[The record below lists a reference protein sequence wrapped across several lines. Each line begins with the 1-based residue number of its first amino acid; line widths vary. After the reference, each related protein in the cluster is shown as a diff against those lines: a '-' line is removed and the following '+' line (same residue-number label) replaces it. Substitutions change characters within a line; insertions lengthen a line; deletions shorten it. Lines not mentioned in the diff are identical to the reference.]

1 MASFDANEAQA
12 RMSELIDRSLDGE
25 KITIAT
31 ASGNIVMVSEE
42 DWDSLV
48 ETLSVMLLPEVRERL
63 TAKLAELDSTA

>member
-1 MASFDANEAQA
+1 MATYDANGAQA

-31 ASGNIVMVSEE
+31 ENGNVVMVSEE

-48 ETLSVMLLPEVRERL
+48 ETLSVMLLPEVRDRL
-63 TAKLAELDSTA
+63 TVRLAELGGKA